1 MKKIGKILFA
11 KENRVIVKL
20 NKPVELGLKVYLKNK
35 VIGKVVDIFG
45 PVDTPYAEIKLN
57 NKFRLR
63 KNDEEKE
70 IYA

>member
-11 KENRVIVKL
+11 KENKAIVKL
-20 NKPVELGLKVYLKNK
+20 NKPVKLGLKVYLKNR
-35 VIGKVVDIFG
+35 VIGRVVDIFG
-45 PVDTPYAEIKLN
+45 PVDAPYAEIKLN

-63 KNDEEKE
+63 KNDEGKE